1 MPKMFELN
9 PRALELWN
17 PSLQAADADDEASI
31 SLTGIV
37 GDEWPYDDYAKPF
50 TLARV
55 DAALRAIG
63 DKRVTVYINSPGG
76 SIFEG
81 ISIMNRLNQHKAGV
95 TIKVLGLAGS
105 AASVIAMAGD
115 RREIGKTAFLFLHNC
130 WSILAGNRHE
140 LRQTA
145 GTLEEFDYAMRDL
158 YAEKSGQD
166 ESTAEGWMDADSYF
180 SGKTAVELGL
190 MTHLLN
196 DDEVSV
202 NAQAAAQDT
211 PAARRIEAALIKTG
225 MPRSE
230 RRKLLSEYK
239 AALLPSQQAP
249 TQQPEPEPQSD
260 AADQYASSQQQ
271 TLEAVLALRGALT
284 AK

>member
-17 PSLQAADADDEASI
+17 PSLQAAGADDEASI

-37 GDEWPYDDYAKPF
+37 GDEWPYDDYAKPI

-55 DAALRAIG
+55 DAALRSIG

-76 SIFEG
+76 SMFQG
-81 ISIMNRLNQHKAGV
+81 IAIMNRLNQHKAGV

-115 RREIGKTAFLFLHNC
+115 RREIAKTAFLFLHNC
-130 WSILAGNRHE
+130 WNILAGNRHE
-140 LRQTA
+140 LRQMA
-145 GTLEEFDYAMRDL
+145 DTLEEFDHTMRDL
-158 YAEKSGQD
+158 YADKSGQD
-166 ESTAEGWMDADSYF
+166 EATAEGWMNADSYF

-190 MTHLLN
+190 MTHQL
-196 DDEVSV
+196 DDSEVSV
-202 NAQAAAQDT
+202 NAQAVQQDA
-211 PAARRIEAALIKTG
+211 PASRRIEAALIKTG

-230 RRKLLSEYK
+230 RRKLISEYK
-239 AALLPSQQAP
+239 AALLPSKQ
-249 TQQPEPEPQSD
+249 EPEHEPELRSD
-260 AADQYASSQQQ
+260 AADQFASMQKEM
-271 TLEAVLALRGALT
+271 LDAVLALKQGLSFQ
-284 AK
+284 

>member
-17 PSLQAADADDEASI
+17 PSLQAAGADDEASI

-37 GDEWPYDDYAKPF
+37 GDEWPYDEYAKPL

-55 DAALRAIG
+55 DAALRSIG

-76 SIFEG
+76 SMFEG

-130 WSILAGNRHE
+130 WSVPAGNRHE
-140 LRQTA
+140 LRKVA
-145 GTLEEFDYAMRDL
+145 DTLEEFDYAMRDL
-158 YAEKSGQD
+158 YAEASGQD
-166 ESTAEGWMDADSYF
+166 AVVAEGWMNADSYF
-180 SGKTAVELGL
+180 SGKSAVDLGL
-190 MTHLLN
+190 MTGLL
-196 DDEVSV
+196 DDSEVSI
-202 NAQAAAQDT
+202 NAKALERDI

-230 RRKLLSEYK
+230 RRKLISEYK
-239 AALLPSQQAP
+239 AALLPSQQVPA
-249 TQQPEPEPQSD
+249 QEPEPELRSD
-260 AADQYASSQQQ
+260 AADQFASMQKD
-271 TLEAVLALRGALT
+271 TLDAVLALKQGLSFQ
-284 AK
+284 

>member
-17 PSLQAADADDEASI
+17 PSLQAAGADDEASI

-37 GDEWPYDDYAKPF
+37 GDEWPYDEYAKPL

-76 SIFEG
+76 SMFEG
-81 ISIMNRLNQHKAGV
+81 ISIMNRLKQHKAGV

-140 LRQTA
+140 LRQMA
-145 GTLEEFDYAMRDL
+145 DTLEEFDSAMRDL
-158 YAEKSGQD
+158 YAETSGQ
-166 ESTAEGWMDADSYF
+166 AEAVADGWMNADSYF

-190 MTHLLN
+190 MTHLL
-196 DDEVSV
+196 DDSEVAV
-202 NAQAAAQDT
+202 NARAAAQDT

-239 AALLPSQQAP
+239 AALLPSQQVTAL
-249 TQQPEPEPQSD
+249 EHELEPQID
-260 AADQYASSQQQ
+260 AADQYASIHKNVLD
-271 TLEAVLALRGALT
+271 TVLAFKGALV

>member
-17 PSLQAADADDEASI
+17 PSLQAAGADDEASI

-37 GDEWPYDDYAKPF
+37 GDEWPYDEYAKPL

-55 DAALRAIG
+55 DAALRSIG

-76 SIFEG
+76 SMFEG

-130 WSILAGNRHE
+130 WSLQAGNRHE
-140 LRQTA
+140 FRQLA
-145 GTLEEFDYAMRDL
+145 DTLEEFDYAMRDL
-158 YAEKSGQD
+158 YAEASGQD
-166 ESTAEGWMDADSYF
+166 AVVAEGWMNADSYF
-180 SGKTAVELGL
+180 SGKSAVDLGL
-190 MTHLLN
+190 MTGLL
-196 DDEVSV
+196 DDSEVSI
-202 NAQAAAQDT
+202 NAKALERDI

-230 RRKLLSEYK
+230 RRKLISEYK
-239 AALLPSQQAP
+239 ASLMPGKQVP
-249 TQQPEPEPQSD
+249 EHEPELHND
-260 AADQYASSQQQ
+260 AEYQFANMQKD
-271 TLEAVLALRGALT
+271 TLDAVRALKKRLPFQ
-284 AK
+284 

>member
-17 PSLQAADADDEASI
+17 PSLQAAGADDEASI

-37 GDEWPYDDYAKPF
+37 GDEWPYDEYAKPL

-55 DAALRAIG
+55 DAALRSIG

-76 SIFEG
+76 SMFEG

-130 WSILAGNRHE
+130 WSLQAGNRHE
-140 LRQTA
+140 FRQLA
-145 GTLEEFDYAMRDL
+145 DTLEEFDYAMRDL
-158 YAEKSGQD
+158 YAEASGQD
-166 ESTAEGWMDADSYF
+166 AVVAEGWMNADSYF
-180 SGKTAVELGL
+180 SGKSAVDLGL
-190 MTHLLN
+190 MTGLL
-196 DDEVSV
+196 DDSEVSI
-202 NAQAAAQDT
+202 NAKALERDI

-230 RRKLLSEYK
+230 RRKLISEYK
-239 AALLPSQQAP
+239 ASLMPSKQVP
-249 TQQPEPEPQSD
+249 EHEPELHND
-260 AADQYASSQQQ
+260 AEYQFANMQKD
-271 TLEAVLALRGALT
+271 TLDAVRALKKRLPFQ
-284 AK
+284 

>member
-17 PSLQAADADDEASI
+17 PSLQAAGADDEASI

-37 GDEWPYDDYAKPF
+37 GDEWPYDEYAKPL

-55 DAALRAIG
+55 DAALRSIG
-63 DKRVTVYINSPGG
+63 DRRVTVYINSPGG
-76 SIFEG
+76 SMFEG

-130 WSILAGNRHE
+130 WSSQPGNRHE
-140 LRQTA
+140 YRQLA
-145 GTLEEFDYAMRDL
+145 DTLEEFDYAMRDL
-158 YAEKSGQD
+158 YAEASGQD
-166 ESTAEGWMDADSYF
+166 AAVAEGWMDADSYF
-180 SGKTAVELGL
+180 SGKSAVDLGL
-190 MTHLLN
+190 MTGLL
-196 DDEVSV
+196 DDSEVSI
-202 NAQAAAQDT
+202 NAKALERDI

-230 RRKLLSEYK
+230 RRKLISEYK
-239 AALLPSQQAP
+239 ASLMPSKQAP
-249 TQQPEPEPQSD
+249 EHEPELHND
-260 AADQYASSQQQ
+260 AADQFASMQKE
-271 TLEAVLALRGALT
+271 TLDAVLALKQGLSFQ
-284 AK
+284 

>member
-17 PSLQAADADDEASI
+17 PSLQAAGADDEASI

-37 GDEWPYDDYAKPF
+37 GDEWPYDEYAKPL

-55 DAALRAIG
+55 DAALRSIG

-76 SIFEG
+76 SMFEG

-130 WSILAGNRHE
+130 WSLQAGNRHE
-140 LRQTA
+140 FRQLA
-145 GTLEEFDYAMRDL
+145 DTLEEFDHAMRDL
-158 YAEKSGQD
+158 YAEASGQD
-166 ESTAEGWMDADSYF
+166 AVVAEGWMNADSYF
-180 SGKTAVELGL
+180 SGKSAVDLGL
-190 MTHLLN
+190 MTGLL
-196 DDEVSV
+196 DDSEVSI
-202 NAQAAAQDT
+202 NAKALGRDI
-211 PAARRIEAALIKTG
+211 PATRRIEAALIKTG

-230 RRKLLSEYK
+230 RRKLISEYK
-239 AALLPSQQAP
+239 AALLPSQQVPA
-249 TQQPEPEPQSD
+249 QEPEPELRSD
-260 AADQYASSQQQ
+260 AADQFASMQKD
-271 TLEAVLALRGALT
+271 TLDAVLALKQGLSF
-284 AK
+284 K